1 MYSLFTAPSE
11 LMTSINI
18 TSHAFLH
25 LFDILA
31 SFIFAFAFEEGAK
44 TCGADAGGCAF
55 CCLSIF
61 LDSLYY
67 PKDPIIGICFL
78 FFPPAIG
85 FELDLSK
92 WIVLPDFSTK
102 VKYGVTRICS
112 FVLLTRKVGKRPQLL
127 LPSL

>member
-1 MYSLFTAPSE
+1 MIP
-11 LMTSINI
+11 INI
-18 TSHAFLH
+18 ISQAFPH

-31 SFIFAFAFEEGAK
+31 SFIFAFAFEEGAR
-44 TCGADAGGCAF
+44 TCGADTGGCAF

-92 WIVLPDFSTK
+92 WIVLPDFSAK
-102 VKYGVTRICS
+102 VKNGVTRKWD
-112 FVLLTRKVGKRPQLL
+112 FELLTRKVGKRLQLL